1 MPKTTAPKRI
11 NEAFAKAIKV
21 SNEVQKQVERI
32 EQVKK
37 KAVEAYCKQVKN
49 YIMSE
54 LPDITWYVEESYDML
69 KVEDVVDGKNVYDF
83 RIFFVWNGKRFRI
96 KAKGKNYWVGIETDG
111 YGDVYRDVKDLS
123 NFKEMIEDLYNE
135 WDKRYNNSKY
145 KNQN

>member
-1 MPKTTAPKRI
+1 MSKTTATKRI
-11 NEAFAKAIKV
+11 NDAFANAIKV

-54 LPDITWYVEESYDML
+54 LPDITWYDEDSYDML
-69 KVEDVVDGKNVYDF
+69 KVEDVVNGKKIYDF
-83 RIFFVWNGKRFRI
+83 RIFFDWNGKRFRI
-96 KAKGKNYWVGIETDG
+96 KAQGKNYWIGIETDG

-123 NFKEMIEDLYNE
+123 NFKEMIEELYNE
-135 WDKRYNNSKY
+135 WDKRYNKEH
-145 KNQN
+145 K

>member
-1 MPKTTAPKRI
+1 MPKTTTPKRI
-11 NEAFAKAIKV
+11 NEAFANAIKV

-54 LPDITWYVEESYDML
+54 LPDITWYDEESYDML
-69 KVEDVVDGKNVYDF
+69 KVEDVVAGKKIYDF
-83 RIFFVWNGKRFRI
+83 RIFFDWNDKRFRI
-96 KAKGKNYWVGIETDG
+96 KAQGKNYWVGIETDG

-123 NFKEMIEDLYNE
+123 NFKEMIEELYNE
-135 WDKRYNNSKY
+135 WDKRYNKEH
-145 KNQN
+145 K